1 MRIAVLSLIL
11 TGLATLLPAC
21 ATVKDAGTVSE
32 RQEPTTGSRITRR
45 DRESDVKVMT
55 REESE
60 RTRQTSSGTGA
71 PPRN

>member
-1 MRIAVLSLIL
+1 MRLAVLSLIL
-11 TGLATLLPAC
+11 SGLVCLLSSC
-21 ATVKDAGTVSE
+21 AAVKDAGAVSE

-55 REESE
+55 REEFE
-60 RTRQTSSGTGA
+60 RAQQTSGGSVA